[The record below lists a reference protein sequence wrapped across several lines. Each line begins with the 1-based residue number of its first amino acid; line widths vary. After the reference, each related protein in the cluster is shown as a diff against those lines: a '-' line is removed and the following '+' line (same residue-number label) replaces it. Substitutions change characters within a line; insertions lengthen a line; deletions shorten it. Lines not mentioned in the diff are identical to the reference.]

1 MANSILVPI
10 NGIPPTIAALNH
22 VLTLEGSHEI
32 TVLQVCPIVERD
44 DSIRQTVI
52 PDAIEEQREAS
63 RQTAERVF
71 SKATDYAADHDVILK
86 TAIDS
91 GHPAERISAYADAND
106 ITRIVIGTQEQS
118 LLSRILRG
126 SLPDGIMK
134 RSSVPVTTIQ
144 TPTDESSRKPN
155 DTDQDRPLTLSRGIN

>member
-1 MANSILVPI
+1 MTNSILVPI

-22 VLTLEGSHEI
+22 VLTLEDSHEI

-44 DSIRQTVI
+44 NSIRQTVI
-52 PDAIEEQREAS
+52 PEAIDEQQEAS
-63 RQTAERVF
+63 RQTAEQIF
-71 SKATDYAADHDVILK
+71 SKATDYATEHDVTLK
-86 TAIDS
+86 TATES
-91 GHPAERISAYADAND
+91 GHPAERISAYAATND

-126 SLPDGIMK
+126 SLPDEIMK

-144 TPTDESSRKPN
+144 TPTDESSRRS
-155 DTDQDRPLTLSRGIN
+155 DGTDQERPLTFSRGIN

>member
-1 MANSILVPI
+1 MADSILVPI

-32 TVLQVCPIVERD
+32 TVLHVCPIVEREG
-44 DSIRQTVI
+44 SIRQTVI
-52 PDAIEEQREAS
+52 PDAIEEQREAC

-71 SKATDYAADHDVILK
+71 SKATAYAAEHDVTLK

-91 GHPAERISAYADAND
+91 GHPAERISAYAAAND

-126 SLPDGIMK
+126 SLPDSIMK

-144 TPTDESSRKPN
+144 IPADESPRRPD
-155 DTDQDRPLTLSRGIN
+155 DTDQERPLTFSRGIN

>member
-1 MANSILVPI
+1 MADSILVPI

-32 TVLQVCPIVERD
+32 TILQVCPIVERD

-52 PDAIEEQREAS
+52 PEAIEEQREAS

-71 SKATDYAADHDVILK
+71 SKATDYAAEHDVTLK
-86 TAIDS
+86 TVIDS
-91 GHPAERISAYADAND
+91 GHPAERISAYAATND
-106 ITRIVIGTQEQS
+106 ITRIVIGTQEQT

-126 SLPDGIMK
+126 SLPESITK

-144 TPTDESSRKPN
+144 TTRDESSRRS
-155 DTDQDRPLTLSRGIN
+155 DGTDQERPLTFSRGIN

>member
-1 MANSILVPI
+1 MGNSILVPI

-22 VLTLEGSHEI
+22 VLTLEDSHEI
-32 TVLQVCPIVERD
+32 TVLQVCPIIERN

-52 PDAIEEQREAS
+52 PEAIDEQRKAS
-63 RQTAERVF
+63 RQTAEQVF
-71 SKATDYAADHDVILK
+71 SKVTDYAAEHDVTLE
-86 TAIDS
+86 TVIDS
-91 GHPAERISAYADAND
+91 GHPAERISAYAATND

-126 SLPDGIMK
+126 SLPNAIMK

-144 TPTDESSRKPN
+144 TPTDESSRRH
-155 DTDQDRPLTLSRGIN
+155 DGTGQERPLTFSRGIN

>member
-1 MANSILVPI
+1 MSKSILVPI

-22 VLTLEGSHEI
+22 VLTLEESHKI
-32 TVLQVCPIVERD
+32 TVLQVCPIVERE

-71 SKATDYAADHDVILK
+71 SKATDYAVEHDVTLE
-86 TAIDS
+86 TAIES
-91 GHPAERISAYADAND
+91 GHPAKRISAYADAND

-118 LLSRILRG
+118 LLSRILLG
-126 SLPDGIMK
+126 SLPDEIMK

-144 TPTDESSRKPN
+144 TPTDDASRKPN
-155 DTDQDRPLTLSRGIN
+155 KTDQGRPLTLSRGIN

>member
-1 MANSILVPI
+1 MSKSILVPI
-10 NGIPPTIAALNH
+10 DGIPPTIAALNH
-22 VLTLEGSHEI
+22 VLTLEESHKI
-32 TVLQVCPIVERD
+32 TVLQVCPIVERE

-71 SKATDYAADHDVILK
+71 SKATDYAVEHDVTLE
-86 TAIDS
+86 TAIES
-91 GHPAERISAYADAND
+91 GHPAKRISAYADAND

-118 LLSRILRG
+118 LLSRILLG
-126 SLPDGIMK
+126 SLPDEIMK

-144 TPTDESSRKPN
+144 TPTDDASRKPN
-155 DTDQDRPLTLSRGIN
+155 KTDQDRPLTLSRGIN